1 MKKKILIIF
10 FAIFLI
16 SCGNER
22 NSDKDLVLFKKN
34 ETDALY
40 QMQFE
45 GRNIKR
51 VDEKRENYK
60 QWDRQRELLNNICSG
75 WSNDPTSPI
84 SVISPDGA
92 SMGSLEEA
100 WEPNWS
106 PNGSEIAVACARDDD
121 GNVFVVSNTEK
132 TGSNEGWSRDG
143 TGYLS
148 DRVEIYVVGAEGS
161 NLVQLT
167 DNEAGD
173 WLPRWFP
180 STQVS
185 PDSEFAKQV
194 VSSNPL
200 LIESN
205 RDGNSEIYLLST
217 ISTKSWRLTI
227 SDSQDQSPVWSSNGT
242 AVVFASDRSGSVEIY
257 YTLNPSTISIEET
270 GELGRPQ
277 FDK

>member
-1 MKKKILIIF
+1 
-10 FAIFLI
+10 
-16 SCGNER
+16 
-22 NSDKDLVLFKKN
+22 
-34 ETDALY
+34 
-40 QMQFE
+40 MQFE

-92 SMGSLEEA
+92 SMGLLEEA

-106 PNGSEIAVACARDDD
+106 PNGSKIAVACARDDD